1 MGDSK
6 EEKREKASIRRRRRR
21 RRRRNGRTKK
31 EQEKAVGWARF
42 EPTQEKLV
50 IFQVTRQALRC

>member
-1 MGDSK
+1 M
-6 EEKREKASIRRRRRR
+6 SITCALLGSRRPTLSQLLGFR
-21 RRRRNGRTKK
+21 GFLFEK